1 MVDDAGLDPMT
12 LDETE
17 LLRGLSQGAVPWRRN
32 DAGLIWADTALP
44 REEQKLVREVNTN
57 YVDMYL
63 DDYDDHTLIPHHNH
77 RLIHIHLGDG

>member
-32 DAGLIWADTALP
+32 DAGLIWADAVIRAEGIR
-44 REEQKLVREVNTN
+44 RERARRNYLNT
-57 YVDMYL
+57 YV
-63 DDYDDHTLIPHHNH
+63 DDYDDHTLAPHRNH
-77 RLIHIHLGDG
+77 RLSCIHLDG